1 MGSENGWRER
11 KYRTVIG
18 LEEKERVKGRGRVKG
33 EERRKKESKV
43 GLCQPRVR
51 QRVCER
57 ERRSGLIE

>member
-51 QRVCER
+51 QRV
-57 ERRSGLIE
+57 